1 MSEYRPTFKHTILRH
16 IFKIFSMIHMP
27 PNPIAGA
34 SCDTTLLLCKKL
46 TFQIKIYTQT
56 RVSCSIL
63 KFYLKFQFIIFDKE
77 RQPRTLQL
85 NHNVTIQSVSNVKLL
100 GVNID
105 VELNFN
111 HHIALLCNKAGRQI
125 NALSRLSNVLNVD
138 TKMLILQSFILSH
151 FMYCC
156 IIWHFCSISDTK
168 KIEKMQLKALRHI
181 YKDYTSSYEM
191 LREKCNR
198 PMLLIERQRAML
210 LEVYKCIHELGPQYR
225 HGMFSQ
231 KSRAYDY
238 RDPSI
243 LTLPKY
249 NTITHGKKCFMY
261 EGAKLWNS
269 ISNGIKTIE
278 NISEFKTLLKKWNG
292 SPCICKNCIICTI
305 SYM

>member
-1 MSEYRPTFKHTILRH
+1 MRITTI
-16 IFKIFSMIHMP
+16 
-27 PNPIAGA
+27 
-34 SCDTTLLLCKKL
+34 
-46 TFQIKIYTQT
+46 IKTAIYF
-56 RVSCSIL
+56 L
-63 KFYLKFQFIIFDKE
+63 
-77 RQPRTLQL
+77 
-85 NHNVTIQSVSNVKLL
+85 
-100 GVNID
+100 
-105 VELNFN
+105 
-111 HHIALLCNKAGRQI
+111 
-125 NALSRLSNVLNVD
+125 VD
-138 TKMLILQSFILSH
+138 N
-151 FMYCC
+151 YYEEN
-156 IIWHFCSISDTK
+156 TK

-210 LEVYKCIHELGPQYR
+210 LEVYKCIHELGPRYR

-278 NISEFKTLLKKWNG
+278 NSSEFKTLLKKWNG